1 MNALRLARSAAAA
14 AASLLLASQA
24 WTATLY
30 DAGLGTLPSNQGWL
44 TAGAGYSE
52 SVGGGTYK
60 FETLS
65 DNAVQ
70 AGSARLAVPGLDT
83 AAGFTLDFSLKLLQ
97 ETHADDNQRAG
108 FSFIVTGADARKA
121 IEIAFWTDHVW
132 AYTESFEH
140 GADAAFATTALTDYA
155 LVVKDDAWTLLAGGH
170 ALIGGAMVDYSA
182 HGAPYDLPSF
192 VFFGDDTSRAASSI
206 ELGRIALSPV
216 PEPASWA
223 LLAVGLIGLSGL
235 SAHRGAGG
243 ARPDVR
249 GRPTRR
255 TDADGAA

>member
-14 AASLLLASQA
+14 AAGLLLASQA

-30 DAGLGTLPSNQGWL
+30 DAGLGTLPSDQGWL

-97 ETHADDNQRAG
+97 ETHADDNQRAEAETT
-108 FSFIVTGADARKA
+108 STLHDASHT
-121 IEIAFWTDHVW
+121 IDVDH
-132 AYTESFEH
+132 
-140 GADAAFATTALTDYA
+140 
-155 LVVKDDAWTLLAGGH
+155 
-170 ALIGGAMVDYSA
+170 
-182 HGAPYDLPSF
+182 
-192 VFFGDDTSRAASSI
+192 
-206 ELGRIALSPV
+206 
-216 PEPASWA
+216 
-223 LLAVGLIGLSGL
+223 
-235 SAHRGAGG
+235 
-243 ARPDVR
+243 
-249 GRPTRR
+249 
-255 TDADGAA
+255 